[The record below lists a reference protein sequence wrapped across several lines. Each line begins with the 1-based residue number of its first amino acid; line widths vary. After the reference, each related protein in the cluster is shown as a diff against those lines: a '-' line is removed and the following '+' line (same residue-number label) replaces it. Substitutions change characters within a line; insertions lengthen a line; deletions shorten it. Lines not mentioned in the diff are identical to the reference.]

1 MHPESNPA
9 HLLAEL
15 LKAARQQQP
24 GRTQEVLSATL
35 GKERSTVS
43 KAEQGRLPAWEV
55 LNAWLA
61 ECDVHGLAEQAI
73 QGVWRLAKNAEDPR
87 AAAVAPWYE
96 TEGKAFALKYWNP
109 LAVPGLFETHEYAYA
124 IYRGAGRSHEQA
136 TQAATA
142 RMARQAVLDRE
153 EDAPT
158 VVCLLWEH
166 VLNHQIGTPEV
177 MRGQLAKLLE
187 ASERPGVV
195 IQVLP
200 SRLGANMGLGGSLAL
215 ASVSGEPDV
224 LLTGGL
230 LEDSVTNDATQV
242 RQATATFEVVRGDSA
257 SRAESRAMITEA
269 ITTWENRNQ

>member
-1 MHPESNPA
+1 VHPETNPA

-15 LKAARQQQP
+15 LKAARQQEP
-24 GRTQEVLSATL
+24 ERTQETLSARL
-35 GKERSTVS
+35 GKERSTVA

-55 LNAWLA
+55 LDAWLA
-61 ECDVHGLAEQAI
+61 ECEVHGLAEHALR
-73 QGVWRLAKNAEDPR
+73 GVWRLAKNAEDPR

-96 TEGKAFALKYWNP
+96 TEGRAFALKYWNP
-109 LAVPGLFETHEYAYA
+109 LAVPGLFETQDYAYA
-124 IYRGAGRSHEQA
+124 IYRGAGRTHEQA
-136 TQAATA
+136 TEAATA

-153 EDAPT
+153 DAPT

-166 VLNHQIGTPEV
+166 VLTHQIGTPQV

-187 ASERPGVV
+187 VSERQGVV

-200 SRLGANMGLGGSLAL
+200 SSLGANMGLGGSLAL
-215 ASVSGEPDV
+215 ASLGGEPDV

-242 RQATATFEVVRGDSA
+242 RHATATFEVVRGDSA

-269 ITTWENRNQ
+269 ITTWENRKQ